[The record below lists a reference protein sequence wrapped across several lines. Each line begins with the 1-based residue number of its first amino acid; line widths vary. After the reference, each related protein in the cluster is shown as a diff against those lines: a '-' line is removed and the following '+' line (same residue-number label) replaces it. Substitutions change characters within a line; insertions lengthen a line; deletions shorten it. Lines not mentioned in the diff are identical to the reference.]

1 MKTFNDFFSDKGF
14 FKCFSEIDS
23 AKLSALIGTY
33 TPENITM
40 LDNFLN
46 SQIGSCYIAPLL
58 ISINNT
64 DIVNKTEYAT
74 QQFIF
79 FKYKDLL
86 SIKNALDTELQVTN
100 NKIKTEVK
108 ENNSTSTNS
117 VSSFNS
123 DELSDDN
130 KTNFINHSNNTIT
143 ENNTETE
150 TLIKNINLI
159 NQFHKK
165 NILSV
170 MIDFIK
176 DFYTLQII

>member
-1 MKTFNDFFSDKGF
+1 MKTFNDFFYNKGF

-23 AKLSALIGTY
+23 EKLSALIGAY

-40 LDNFLN
+40 LDDFLK
-46 SQIGSCYIAPLL
+46 SQIGSCYISPLL
-58 ISINNT
+58 IAINNT
-64 DIVNKTEYAT
+64 DIVNKQEYAT

-86 SIKNALDTELQVTN
+86 SIKNALDTELQVNN

-108 ENNSTSTNS
+108 ENNSTSSNS

-123 DELSDDN
+123 DELKDDN

-143 ENNTETE
+143 ENNTDTE

-159 NQFHKK
+159 NQFHRK
-165 NILSV
+165 NILSII
-170 MIDFIK
+170 IDFIK